1 MTKDVKFEL
10 PDPALEQYTWVLW
23 DEHGP
28 SSRPPLLLG
37 EGPFPGNDPS
47 PLPRS
52 IIVNGFMYMRD
63 GGGFGFGNP
72 FGMPE
77 APPRSVEDM
86 RRWRQVWLPEV
97 EKVVVQLE
105 SFDPAS
111 VPPGAWQRTLAAQS
125 ADQMRVFAGVH
136 RTTIFPGHQALQR
149 FRQAFLAR
157 FGQERLDDLE
167 ALLMGAPN
175 ASVDRAVKL
184 WELSRVLR
192 AAPAL
197 LDALDRGTD
206 LPEGPRADAFR
217 EGFAGLMAE
226 YGATTNADLED
237 LPTWREDR
245 SIPMAIIR
253 AYARQPDESGPRAAA
268 RRQRERRLQIE
279 AELRELAR
287 TDASVAALVPLM
299 EMAQE
304 FVPNLEDHNYHSD
317 QRISAASRARWLAIG
332 RHLRAKG
339 MLAAPDDV
347 FYLQR
352 EELVPALEGQR
363 EPSKAVLAER
373 RRVLAEARATMPPP
387 FLGRPLAALPEKP
400 SAPRATET
408 RVLRGYGA
416 SPGSYRGRARLIETL
431 QEAGGLEQGEIMV
444 CRTTSPPWTPF
455 FGVIGALVTNSG
467 GALSHGAVVARE
479 FGIPAVVGTM
489 LATLQIPDG
498 ATVTVDGTNG
508 LVIIEG

>member
-10 PDPALEQYTWVLW
+10 PAPALEQYTWVLW

-105 SFDPAS
+105 SFDSAS

-197 LDALDRGTD
+197 LDALGRGTD
-206 LPEGPRADAFR
+206 LPGGGR
-217 EGFAGLMAE
+217 GL
-226 YGATTNADLED
+226 G
-237 LPTWREDR
+237 
-245 SIPMAIIR
+245 
-253 AYARQPDESGPRAAA
+253 G
-268 RRQRERRLQIE
+268 
-279 AELRELAR
+279 
-287 TDASVAALVPLM
+287 TDGSAAALVPLM

-332 RHLRAKG
+332 RHLQAKG
-339 MLAAPDDV
+339 MRAAPDDV

-363 EPSKAVLAER
+363 APSRAVLAAR

-387 FLGRPLAALPEKP
+387 FLGPPLRAPPGKP
-400 SAPRATET
+400 SGPRATET

-431 QEAGGLEQGEIMV
+431 QEGGGLEQGEIMV

-498 ATVTVDGTNG
+498 ATITVDGTNG